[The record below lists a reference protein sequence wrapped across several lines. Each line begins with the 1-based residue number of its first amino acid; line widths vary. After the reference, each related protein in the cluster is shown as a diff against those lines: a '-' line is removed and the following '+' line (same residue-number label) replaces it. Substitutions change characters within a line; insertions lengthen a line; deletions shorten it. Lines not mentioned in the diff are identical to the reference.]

1 VGSIALRLVHIVYEK
16 YRDQRSKD
24 YHAKLSYKCIDRV
37 PTLVLQPPVARS
49 KCTFVYWNDYAVTQ
63 I

>member
-1 VGSIALRLVHIVYEK
+1 LLVDSGIHSFETFSQVHIVYEK

-49 KCTFVYWNDYAVTQ
+49 KCTFVY
-63 I
+63 